1 MNKRPSSKRRCS
13 WVLGGPA
20 GQRLC
25 GAELPVGAAGPGP
38 LGSDACV
45 RERRWAKPNGGSCRI
60 LAQNQP
66 NGLPL
71 APQPGWLRPGPPL
84 EEHRLDLEGEAD
96 PEGGAGGCPPSTQ
109 LTAAWVLPGARE
121 DDASAT
127 GTSFAK

>member
-1 MNKRPSSKRRCS
+1 MRQAPARWGAMPVSGK
-13 WVLGGPA
+13 GG
-20 GQRLC
+20 GR
-25 GAELPVGAAGPGP
+25 AE
-38 LGSDACV
+38 
-45 RERRWAKPNGGSCRI
+45 RGSCRI

-96 PEGGAGGCPPSTQ
+96 PEGGAGGCRPSTQ